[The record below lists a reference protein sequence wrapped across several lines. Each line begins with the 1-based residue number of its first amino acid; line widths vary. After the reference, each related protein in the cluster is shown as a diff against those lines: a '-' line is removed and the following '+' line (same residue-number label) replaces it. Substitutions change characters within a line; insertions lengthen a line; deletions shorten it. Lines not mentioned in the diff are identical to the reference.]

1 MFKTAEFDDL
11 PMITTPTTPPSW
23 ATIAQKSAVEGKA
36 RERATSCPTQKPM
49 SSPYLGFET
58 MMPKSKSPSPNS
70 KPLSCPPEYVSAQE
84 VARERVQTE
93 EPIQTFSEKLTLQV
107 HSEPGRLIDPFCV
120 EVHLHPN
127 DCGPNTKHDLGEI
140 TKQVLGEIHV
150 VPNRDYF
157 FNGNVVLCYTVFP
170 YRKTLAQVKRQNLS
184 HELAW
189 KARIMWKPELAS
201 ALTQALIDL
210 FPRASPSPVVPSV
223 GHPMTREAFRKHQSL
238 PEIDSYMEPSPSQS
252 PYLEPQTSSHTRAFQ
267 NLVQPAVT
275 HLVSKT
281 KKKRAKGLPT
291 DYRARQ
297 NLVQQKH
304 DKALAMLKPWLL
316 DETEEKIYLRG
327 DNVSFIQVKCPR
339 ALHAVDEFLEQ
350 ILNDESIEIVRCTA
364 PLSRK
369 RQGQLKGY
377 LLYLQ
382 CKTAANVAR
391 INEIFEKDF
400 AKSGLKCKIARF
412 EKVESESSVEESS
425 L

>member
-1 MFKTAEFDDL
+1 M
-11 PMITTPTTPPSW
+11 
-23 ATIAQKSAVEGKA
+23 SA
-36 RERATSCPTQKPM
+36 P
-49 SSPYLGFET
+49 SPYLGFET
-58 MMPKSKSPSPNS
+58 AMPSSKSPSPNS
-70 KPLSCPPEYVSAQE
+70 KPLPTPPECFSASE
-84 VARERVQTE
+84 VARDRVKTE
-93 EPIQTFSEKLTLQV
+93 EPIQTFSEQLTLQV
-107 HSEPGRLIDPFCV
+107 ASEPGILIDPFVV

-127 DCGPNTKHDLGEI
+127 DCTQQTQHDLGELL
-140 TKQVLGEIHV
+140 KQVLGEIHV
-150 VPNRDYF
+150 CPERGYF
-157 FNGNVVLCYTVFP
+157 FNGNVVMGYTVFP
-170 YRKTLAQVKRQNLS
+170 YRKTLAQVQRQNLA

-189 KARIMWKPELAS
+189 KARVMWKPDLAS
-201 ALTQALIDL
+201 ALTQAPIDL
-210 FPRASPSPVVPSV
+210 FPRGSTPSTP
-223 GHPMTREAFRKHQSL
+223 GHLMTPETFRKHQSL
-238 PEIDSYMEPSPSQS
+238 PEFDSYPEMDSYMDSVPSQS
-252 PYLEPQTSSHTRAFQ
+252 PYLEVQTSNSKAFQ

-275 HLVSKT
+275 QLVTNT

-297 NLVQQKH
+297 NLVQLKH
-304 DKALAMLKPWLL
+304 DRALALLKPWLL

-339 ALHAVDEFLEQ
+339 ALHAVDDFLER
-350 ILNDESIEIVRCTA
+350 ILNDESIEIVHCTA

-412 EKVESESSVEESS
+412 EKLDSESSVEASE